1 MSEHFHEYM
10 DAEHGAFHHH
20 HEEEI
25 PAHPCDGEGHVHHH
39 HADGS
44 CCCHKHEQ
52 EFHGVDRV
60 MAARLCVSAALYLC
74 GMLLPVNEGVKAVLM
89 AATALIAGYDIVVQA
104 VKNLLSGSFF
114 DEYFLMSFVAVV
126 ACAIGEFEEGAA
138 VMLLYRVGETAQE
151 YAIRH
156 SRRTL
161 AFMQE
166 QEADTRTED
175 KLITRFSRV
184 YTPVILLMAL
194 AVALFLPL
202 FDRSV
207 TYSDSVYRALTFLV
221 LACPCA
227 IVISVPLSYFAGIGA
242 SSKRGIFF
250 RDSTAMDMLAR
261 EGARAKFD
269 SRTVGAD
276 VYLVC
281 GGTADTPAVAIKTG
295 GGADE
300 AAACRIARGTRRI
313 VLENIGFV
321 ILVKLAVLVLGALG
335 ISALWFA
342 VFADS
347 GVAVIA
353 ILNSLRAFAA
363 GGRSAK

>member
-1 MSEHFHEYM
+1 MSEHMHEY
-10 DAEHGAFHHH
+10 AEGEHMGFHHH

-25 PAHPCDGEGHVHHH
+25 PAHPCDAEGHEHHH

-44 CCCHKHEQ
+44 CCCRRHEK
-52 EFHGVDRV
+52 EFHGIDRV
-60 MAARLCVSAALYLC
+60 MVARLCVAAALYLA
-74 GMLLPVNEGVKAVLM
+74 GMLPVNEGAQAAMM
-89 AATALIAGYDIVVQA
+89 AAAALISGYDIVIQA
-104 VKNLLSGSFF
+104 VKNLLSGSVF
-114 DEYFLMSFVAVV
+114 DEYFLMSFAAIA

-138 VMLLYRVGETAQE
+138 VMLLYRVGETAQD

-156 SRRTL
+156 SRRAL
-161 AFMQE
+161 AFMQD
-166 QEADTRTED
+166 ADSGAQAGE

-194 AVALFLPL
+194 AVALLLPV
-202 FDRSV
+202 FDGGA
-207 TYSDSVYRALTFLV
+207 TYSNSVYRALTFLV

-227 IVISVPLSYFAGIGA
+227 IVISVPMGYFAGIGA
-242 SSKRGIFF
+242 ASKRGVFF
-250 RDSTAMDMLAR
+250 RDSAALDMLAR
-261 EGARAKFD
+261 EGGNAKFER
-269 SRTVGAD
+269 RTLGSET
-276 VYLVC
+276 YLVW
-281 GGTADTPAVAIKTG
+281 GGTADTPAVAVRDG
-295 GGADE
+295 VGADE
-300 AAACRIARGTRRI
+300 AQARRIARGTRRI

-321 ILVKLAVLVLGALG
+321 ILVKLAVLILGALG

-363 GGRSAK
+363 GGKRG